1 MHHYDKYDA
10 LVIGGGPAG
19 SSAATLLAKKGHR
32 VALIEREKFPR
43 YHVGESLIP
52 YCYFVLDELGM
63 VEKLNE
69 SSFTNKYS
77 VQFASS
83 SGKLSQPFYFHEHN
97 DHPSSKTWQVVRSE
111 FDKMMLE
118 NAAENGVD
126 VFEEMRARKA
136 LEADGTITGVI
147 ATDAEN
153 NEHQF
158 DATLTVDASGR
169 NGFFAQRNGWRV
181 ADQNL
186 QKISI
191 WTYYEGAMRDPGI
204 DEGATTVAYL
214 PENGWCWYIP
224 LPDNKVS
231 VGVVADKEY
240 LYRES
245 RDPETIMNTEIA
257 KNKWLAEHLEPGKV
271 CSEYWVT
278 GDYSYRSKHCAADG
292 VVLTGDAFAF
302 LDPVFSTGMLL
313 ALHGGSL
320 AADAA
325 NAALKANDVSAVR
338 FSEYGESVRGS
349 VEAMRKLVY
358 AFYDTEF
365 NFREFFRKY
374 PDSRNDVTDCLIGRL
389 DRDYDEL
396 FRRISEF
403 ANVPEDLPHGKP
415 LIRSAEV
422 AG

>member
-1 MHHYDKYDA
+1 MLHHDKYDA
-10 LVIGGGPAG
+10 LVVGGGPAG
-19 SSAATLLAKKGHR
+19 STAATLLAMKGHR

-52 YCYFVLDELGM
+52 YCYFILEKLGM
-63 VEKLNE
+63 LEKLNA
-69 SSFTNKYS
+69 SSFTKKYS

-118 NAAENGVD
+118 NAAENGVT
-126 VFEEMRARKA
+126 VFEQMRARKII
-136 LEADGTITGVI
+136 EQDGVTQGVI
-147 ATDAEN
+147 ATDVDG
-153 NEHQF
+153 NEHRF
-158 DATLTVDASGR
+158 EASLTVDASGR
-169 NGFFAQRNGWRV
+169 NGFFATRNGWRV
-181 ADQNL
+181 ADENL

-191 WTYYEGAMRDPGI
+191 WAYYEGATRDPGI

-214 PENGWCWYIP
+214 PDNGWCWYIP

-245 RDPETIMNTEIA
+245 RDPETIMNAEIA
-257 KNKWLAEHLEPGKV
+257 RNKWLSEHLESGKL

-292 VVLTGDAFAF
+292 VVLTGDAFSF
-302 LDPVFSTGMLL
+302 LDPVFSSGILL
-313 ALHGGSL
+313 ALHSGAEAAE
-320 AADAA
+320 AADC
-325 NAALKANDVSAVR
+325 ALKSGNVSASQ
-338 FSEYGESVRGS
+338 FAEYGESVRGS
-349 VEAMRKLVY
+349 VEAMRKLIY
-358 AFYDTEF
+358 AFYDSEF

-389 DRDYDEL
+389 DRDYDQL
-396 FRRISEF
+396 FERIGEF
-403 ANVPEDLPHGKP
+403 AEVPQDLPHGKP
-415 LIRSAEV
+415 LIANETV